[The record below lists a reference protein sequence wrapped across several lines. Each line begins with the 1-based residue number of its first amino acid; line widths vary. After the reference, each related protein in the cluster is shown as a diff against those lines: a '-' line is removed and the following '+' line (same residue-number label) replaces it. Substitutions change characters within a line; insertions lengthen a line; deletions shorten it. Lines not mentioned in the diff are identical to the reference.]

1 MAKYL
6 TVKQAKN
13 RAEEFKEHGVSI
25 DVLKLYTKLELKRI
39 LTALGEPIEER
50 DCKEDLRNKIYVM
63 CFKK

>member
-6 TVKQAKN
+6 TAKQAKT
-13 RAEEFKEHGVSI
+13 RAEDFKESGVNI
-25 DVLKLYTKLELKRI
+25 DSLKVYTKLELKRI
-39 LTALGEPIEER
+39 LTALGEPIEEM